1 MAQSNNKSSKLL
13 LVGGLG
19 ILALMYQDELGK
31 YLDTIPGL
39 GSGSTTTAP
48 TAPTGSG
55 GAGGA
60 GGAGGPTRPT
70 APRPPTNQQNIPEWM
85 QTTEQVVDIVQS
97 AAKDLTMDIVAA
109 KVASS
114 LLNESGLRKAAVNER
129 ARKALEAKRAAAESK
144 LARLEAVKAN
154 LEAKKNEMKSSAHYK
169 ESVKVNYKIALA
181 NEELEKQK
189 SKQKDAAWRGAEAT
203 VKASEKAKADIKI
216 QGDKI
221 LAKQAIKEQGKLA
234 SKSPMKKPIMGLFVK
249 KVSNSF
255 SKGINNTRAFMN
267 KAKASFKLP
276 KFTTRGAIHTS
287 AGLFGLVVM
296 AYDLVR
302 TFEPR
307 TDPFYKPNDPNQV
320 ETVPVETIATLTT
333 YDYPLCDDV
342 MNDGRANADTPVFC
356 RQNQPKP
363 WEQIG
368 NLGLG
373 YMSECPPNYQKWYG
387 WATSAGGEYSPAN
400 SNGQTVPY
408 SRCVLAV
415 GPSFTGE
422 LTGLFQDI
430 NVPEGRGY
438 FMGYAGHS
446 LLEKVSMTRF
456 DATPEKTF
464 VDLGLRGFA
473 NDMANQTGGKISG
486 SVGTNDGWATEWS
499 PLVRNSGSAYEGI
512 TVPSGA
518 LTDGVDYNPNNPK
531 SDPDFQWFQTGL
543 PNEITKQGGGEFPRI
558 PVKYLGDFAIPYTDV
573 GVSWRGGWALTDRER
588 MKKLFPDMTDMEY
601 DSSIAN
607 ANADDIAT

>member
-1 MAQSNNKSSKLL
+1 MAQSDTQSSKLL

-19 ILALMYQDELGK
+19 ILALMYQDEIGK

-39 GSGSTTTAP
+39 GSEQPS
-48 TAPTGSG
+48 GSG
-55 GAGGA
+55 SGASGSGTGGS
-60 GGAGGPTRPT
+60 GTGGPTRPT
-70 APRPPTNQQNIPEWM
+70 GPTNQSNRPEWV
-85 QTTEQVVDIVQS
+85 QTTIDVVDTVQG

-109 KVASS
+109 KVAGA
-114 LLNESGLRKAAVNER
+114 LLNESGLRKAAANER
-129 ARKALEAKRAAAESK
+129 ARKALQAKKAAAESK
-144 LARLEAVKAN
+144 LSRLSAVKAN
-154 LEAKKNEMKSSAHYK
+154 LEANKNQMKSSAHYK
-169 ESVKVNYKIALA
+169 ESVKLNYKIALA
-181 NEELEKQK
+181 NEQLEKQK
-189 SKQKDAAWRGAEAT
+189 SKEKNYALRGMEAT
-203 VKASEKAKADIKI
+203 ASASEKAKNAIKME
-216 QGDKI
+216 GDKI
-221 LAKQAIKEQGKLA
+221 LAKKAIKEQGKLA

-255 SKGINNTRAFMN
+255 SKGINNTRSFMN

-276 KFTTRGAIHTS
+276 KFTTRSAVHTS

-307 TDPFYKPNDPNQV
+307 VDPFYKPNDPNQV

-342 MNDGRANADTPVFC
+342 MNDGRANADTPVLC

-363 WEQIG
+363 WEKIG

-373 YMSECPPNYQKWYG
+373 YMTECPPNYQKWFG
-387 WATSAGGEYSPAN
+387 WSASASGEYYPAN
-400 SNGQTVPY
+400 SSGQTVPY

-415 GPSFTGE
+415 GPNFTSE
-422 LTGLFQDI
+422 LTGLFLDT
-430 NVPEGRGY
+430 NVPDGRGH
-438 FMGYAGHS
+438 FTNYAGHS
-446 LLEKVSMTRF
+446 ILEKTSMTRW

-473 NDMANQTGGKISG
+473 NEMANQTVVG
-486 SVGTNDGWATEWS
+486 SVARVNSWPTDWS
-499 PLVRNSGSAYEGI
+499 PLVRNSGKPEDGI

-518 LTDGVDYNPNNPK
+518 LTDGVDYNPNNAK

-543 PNEITKQGGGEFPRI
+543 PNEITKQGGGEFARI

-573 GVSWRGGWALTDRER
+573 GVSWRGGWALSDRER

-601 DSSIAN
+601 ESSIAN